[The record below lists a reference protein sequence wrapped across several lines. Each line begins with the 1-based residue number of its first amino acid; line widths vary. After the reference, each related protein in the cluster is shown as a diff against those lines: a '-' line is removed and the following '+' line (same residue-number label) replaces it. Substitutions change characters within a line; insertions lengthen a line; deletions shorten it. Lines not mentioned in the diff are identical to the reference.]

1 MKRQE
6 EAEIRRQQEEEDLKR
21 QQQIEQEKIRQ
32 EQEQKEYDEYD
43 YYDQG
48 ICPPGELRAQQIS
61 KPSRCN
67 RLAKAGDELSMH
79 YTGKVFGCTV
89 PGHKSWTAGCFLKQ
103 NYPKYRLCEREM
115 GGSYLL

>member
-21 QQQIEQEKIRQ
+21 KQQIEQEKIRQ
-32 EQEQKEYDEYD
+32 EQELQKEYDEYD

-79 YTGKVFGCTV
+79 YTGK
-89 PGHKSWTAGCFLKQ
+89 
-103 NYPKYRLCEREM
+103 
-115 GGSYLL
+115 SY

>member
-103 NYPKYRLCEREM
+103 NYPK
-115 GGSYLL
+115 